1 MSITGRQHLWTG
13 FFVSVVL
20 ISLTSVLWILLIL
33 SVNEGSLFLQRYRLS
48 YVWIGIRV
56 NCYFTIL
63 KMVLFEN
70 DSETLSKHI
79 YVLFFFFLSLFC
91 YVCNLMCSFTDSLR
105 FCYLSPRYTTFKVY
119 VKFSDR

>member
-79 YVLFFFFLSLFC
+79 YVLFFFFSQFVLLC
-91 YVCNLMCSFTDSLR
+91 L
-105 FCYLSPRYTTFKVY
+105 
-119 VKFSDR
+119 